1 MAERRMFAKTLIDS
15 DMFLDMPSSTQC
27 LYFHL
32 SMRADDDGFINN
44 PKKIQ
49 RVIGSSD
56 DDLKLLIAKNF
67 IIPFDSGVV
76 VIKHWRIHNY
86 IRSDRY
92 KETLYLEEKSQLITG
107 ENKEYILGIPN
118 DIPTVV
124 ERETQVRLGKD
135 SIELGKDSIYTK
147 DVNNQIDEHINNSKL
162 KQFSKLYEEN
172 LGLING
178 ITAEWLIELCE
189 TIDYKLFKRA
199 IEIATDRNKCSP
211 GYVKGI
217 IKQWLDSNIKTYD
230 QLKAYELQKKSQKGV
245 KSDVRGREGTFE
257 TKGTNGDPESE
268 EARRREL
275 LEQCRRLNED

>member
-1 MAERRMFAKTLIDS
+1 MAERRMFSKTLIDS

-76 VIKHWRIHNY
+76 VIKHWKIHNY
-86 IRSDRY
+86 IRNDRY
-92 KETLYLEEKSQLITG
+92 KETLYLEEKSQLNVG
-107 ENKEYILGIPN
+107 ENKEYILGIPSG
-118 DIPTVV
+118 IPMVS

-135 SIELGKDSIYTK
+135 SIDKDSIELDIDTEK
-147 DVNNQIDEHINNSKL
+147 ENVSKHVNNSL
-162 KQFSKLYEEN
+162 KEFSNLYQRN
-172 LGLING
+172 LGIVNG
-178 ITAEWLIELCE
+178 IVAEWLVEMSE
-189 TIDYKLFKRA
+189 TIDVKLFRKA
-199 IEIATDRNKCSP
+199 IEIATDRGKCNI

-217 IKQWLDSNIKTYD
+217 IKQWLDVNITTYE
-230 QLKAYELQKKSQKGV
+230 QLEAYQLQKKNQKEV
-245 KSDVRGREGTFE
+245 KSSDRE
-257 TKGTNGDPESE
+257 TKRVTEAEGPEDNRASE
-268 EARRREL
+268 EARRAELLRRIREL
-275 LEQCRRLNED
+275 ED